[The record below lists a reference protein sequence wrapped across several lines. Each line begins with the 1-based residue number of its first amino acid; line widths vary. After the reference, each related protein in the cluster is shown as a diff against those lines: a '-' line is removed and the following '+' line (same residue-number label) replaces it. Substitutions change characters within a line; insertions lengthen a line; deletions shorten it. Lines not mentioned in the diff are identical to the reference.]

1 MRSFVISV
9 LIGSSLLSTPDE
21 NSLKKAPSK
30 TRATVVKLVNAV
42 GVKQILSRDKG
53 QVVALTLWAT
63 WCDPCREELPDLVR
77 LYDDYQQRG
86 LRLILLSIDQ
96 QEDIENVKNFLREE
110 KVYFESYL
118 SLAHDVDSVTNAL
131 DPEWFGAV
139 PATFLF
145 DRKGKRV
152 KTLVGG
158 QTYEQ
163 LLKAIEPY
171 L

>member
-9 LIGSSLLSTPDE
+9 LIGSSLLCTAAE
-21 NSLKKAPSK
+21 NGPKEAPSK
-30 TRATVVKLVNAV
+30 TRAAVVKLVDNV
-42 GVKQILSRDKG
+42 GVKQILSQDKG

-63 WCDPCREELPDLVR
+63 WCDPCREELADWVR
-77 LYDDYQQRG
+77 LHDNYKQRG
-86 LRLILLSIDQ
+86 LRLILLSVDQ
-96 QEDIENVKNFLREE
+96 EEDLENVKGFLREKE
-110 KVYFESYL
+110 VCFESYL
-118 SLAHDVDSVTNAL
+118 SVANDVDSIANVL
-131 DPEWFGAV
+131 DPQWFRAV

-152 KTLVGG
+152 KTLLGG

-163 LLKAIEPY
+163 LLKAVEPY